1 MVKRVLLK
9 GEPRVFEQAFHGMLI
24 FFKERLALLSVPKT
38 GTTAYHAA
46 LASRADVAIS
56 NPPEL
61 KHAPVYRYNRWIRPM
76 FDKVCNAEM
85 ELVAVMREPISWLGS
100 WYRFRQRDALA
111 GHPNSTV
118 GISFDA
124 FLRDACRGKPPRH
137 ADVGSQARFL
147 APQPNGC
154 AVRHLFRY
162 EEPQKLQAFL
172 ETRLGYRFELPQLNV
187 SPARNLAPSDE
198 TLALVRRK
206 RAEEFALYDS
216 IS

>member
-100 WYRFRQRDALA
+100 WYRFRQRDALT
-111 GHPNSTV
+111 GHPNSTADV
-118 GISFDA
+118 ANRPATQMSEARPGSLRPNPMAAPCAICFDMKSRRSCKP
-124 FLRDACRGKPPRH
+124 FLRPGLATVLSCR
-137 ADVGSQARFL
+137 S
-147 APQPNGC
+147 
-154 AVRHLFRY
+154 
-162 EEPQKLQAFL
+162 
-172 ETRLGYRFELPQLNV
+172 
-187 SPARNLAPSDE
+187 
-198 TLALVRRK
+198 
-206 RAEEFALYDS
+206 
-216 IS
+216 